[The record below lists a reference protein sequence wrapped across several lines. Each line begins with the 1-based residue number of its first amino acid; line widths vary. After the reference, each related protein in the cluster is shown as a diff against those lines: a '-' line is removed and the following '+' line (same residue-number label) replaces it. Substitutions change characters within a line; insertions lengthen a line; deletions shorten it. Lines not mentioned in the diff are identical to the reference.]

1 MSLGTVLVEVAVVV
15 AVAAYVAR
23 PFGRALP
30 DPDALIEAWVARE
43 AARETRAA
51 ALNLPALALVG
62 SAASRDA
69 LGEFGLGLFALALA
83 LLWAYWLWRP
93 RPVPPAPVALKPQVQ
108 ALAALDAALAAGEL
122 SAAVHA
128 QQRAALKAA
137 LREALLSL
145 EQPAQP

>member
-43 AARETRAA
+43 ATRETRAA
-51 ALNLPALALVG
+51 PLNLPALALVG
-62 SAASRDA
+62 SVASRDA

-93 RPVPPAPVALKPQVQ
+93 QPLPPAPAALRPQLQ

-122 SAAVHA
+122 DAATHV
-128 QQRAALKAA
+128 QQRTALKAA
-137 LREALLSL
+137 LREALTSL
-145 EQPAQP
+145 EQDLSP

>member
-30 DPDALIEAWVARE
+30 DPDALIEAWVAR
-43 AARETRAA
+43 APAP
-51 ALNLPALALVG
+51 LNLPALALVG

-93 RPVPPAPVALKPQVQ
+93 RPLPPAPAALRPQLQ
-108 ALAALDAALAAGEL
+108 ALAALDAAFAAGEL
-122 SAAVHA
+122 DAAAHA
-128 QQRAALKAA
+128 QQREALKAALKAA
-137 LREALLSL
+137 LREALTSL
-145 EQPAQP
+145 EQDLSP

>member
-30 DPDALIEAWVARE
+30 DPDTLIEAWVARE
-43 AARETRAA
+43 AARETQAGTQFS
-51 ALNLPALALVG
+51 LPALALVG
-62 SAASRDA
+62 SAANRDA

-83 LLWAYWLWRP
+83 LLWALWLWRP
-93 RPVPPAPVALKPQVQ
+93 RPLPPAPAALRPQLQ

-122 SAAVHA
+122 DAAAHA

-137 LREALLSL
+137 LREALTSV
-145 EQPAQP
+145 EQG